1 MLVLTS
7 PDRSGVMTLTRSSGE
22 TDVGLSVEYFLNTP
36 WGYLHLLKRRRNL
49 MQEALGLSIDGMHC
63 GACVR
68 RVTDALGKIDGVEV
82 NSVEV
87 GSARMTFDP
96 ERVTVEKIA
105 GAVNK
110 IGFAVRGKK

>member
-1 MLVLTS
+1 
-7 PDRSGVMTLTRSSGE
+7 
-22 TDVGLSVEYFLNTP
+22 
-36 WGYLHLLKRRRNL
+36 
-49 MQEALGLSIDGMHC
+49 MQEALALSIEGMHC

-87 GSARMTFDP
+87 GSAKMTFDS
-96 ERVTVEKIA
+96 ERATVEEIA

-110 IGFAVRGKK
+110 IGFTVRSEQ